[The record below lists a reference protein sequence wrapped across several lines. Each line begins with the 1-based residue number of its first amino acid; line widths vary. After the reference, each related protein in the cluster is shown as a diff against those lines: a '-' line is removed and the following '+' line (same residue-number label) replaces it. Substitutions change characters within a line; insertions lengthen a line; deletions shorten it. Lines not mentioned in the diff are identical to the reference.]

1 MTNPDT
7 WPLFLILPASLGGG
21 VLLGLVYFRAVR
33 MTAERIVSGKGPALT
48 IALIA
53 GRAVLL
59 CSSLFLAIQAG
70 ALALIAMLLGI
81 LAGRFM
87 TIYSTRTTTA

>member
-7 WPLFLILPASLGGG
+7 WPLFLTLPASLGGG

-33 MTAERIVSGKGPALT
+33 MTADLIVSGRGPALT

-53 GRAVLL
+53 GRVLL
-59 CSSLFLAIQAG
+59 LCASLFLTLQFG

-81 LAGRFM
+81 LAGRSM
-87 TIYSTRTTTA
+87 TLHRARITTA